1 MPRIYCRLV
10 NGYLIFHVLKWNL
23 SVPSTSKTNQS
34 FWRCIKN
41 IYKQFMKS
49 WKCWLCVKGEGTEKV
64 RIIILRAGGSGW
76 GGRWEGGSGWGR
88 HVNPRPFHFN
98 VWQNSLQIKKKKR
111 KKKRFPWL
119 VEFRSKH
126 YFPVYY
132 FWIPSIFENK
142 KYFIIKMG
150 KRGRERFLNVSVYSF
165 VAAKWNHTHFPSWDT
180 NFAVK
185 LF

>member
-64 RIIILRAGGSGW
+64 RIIILRAYW
-76 GGRWEGGSGWGR
+76 
-88 HVNPRPFHFN
+88 N
-98 VWQNSLQIKKKKR
+98 I
-111 KKKRFPWL
+111 RFPWL

-126 YFPVYY
+126 YFPLYY

-150 KRGRERFLNVSVYSF
+150 ERGRERFLNVSVYSF

>member
-23 SVPSTSKTNQS
+23 SLPSTSKTNQS

-64 RIIILRAGGSGW
+64 RIIILRAYW
-76 GGRWEGGSGWGR
+76 
-88 HVNPRPFHFN
+88 N
-98 VWQNSLQIKKKKR
+98 I
-111 KKKRFPWL
+111 RFPWL

-126 YFPVYY
+126 YFPLYY

-150 KRGRERFLNVSVYSF
+150 ERGRERFLNVSVYSF